1 MATLT
6 REAPDATARRPTQ
19 SRTERLRAKTQPVT
33 SDGEYRIGDR
43 LRSRVNPEIEWT
55 VGGMVDGGLTIL
67 SPSGQ
72 AHDVNLSIIRAR
84 FENLRLDADTA
95 VAPVWASEAEI
106 AEFDDTAAGQALRD
120 AEYVQSQADP
130 APSDELDRSDEPHKQ
145 RPRVTSISCGVTR
158 NISLN
163 YNSTEYHAGCTVEI
177 ADGQDIAQVAATTY
191 DSLREIIR
199 HEFSKKN
206 GNGKGN

>member
-6 REAPDATARRPTQ
+6 REVPDAAPP
-19 SRTERLRAKTQPVT
+19 RTRAERLRAKTAKAA
-33 SDGEYRIGDR
+33 DGEYQIGDR

-55 VGGMVDGGLTIL
+55 VGGMVNGGLTIV

-72 AHDVNLSIIRAR
+72 KHDVDLPIIRAR
-84 FENLRLDADTA
+84 FENLRTQ
-95 VAPVWASEAEI
+95 APAFAPTDQWASDAEI
-106 AEFDDTAAGQALRD
+106 EAFEESATGQALRD
-120 AEYVQSQADP
+120 AEDVQTQAEP
-130 APSDELDRSDEPHKQ
+130 VVSDKPDESDRSDK
-145 RPRVTSISCGVTR
+145 RSFRVTSISCGVTR
-158 NISLN
+158 KISLN

-206 GNGKGN
+206 GNGKGS